1 MVSPLEGEG
10 TLEIYV
16 TGLDIENKNYKISK
30 MEIVFNQVE
39 KAHSAYHHSNQK
51 WTTLQL

>member
-30 MEIVFNQVE
+30 MEIVKGRNIFLS
-39 KAHSAYHHSNQK
+39 KIK
-51 WTTLQL
+51 IIP